1 MQVELIFSFLL
12 MKNVFISVKHQYK
25 AGTITQ
31 NISNASLIYNEI
43 IIDCASNNL
52 GKAA

>member
-1 MQVELIFSFLL
+1 MQTEFIFSFLL
-12 MKNVFISVKHQYK
+12 MKNVFISVEYQYK

-43 IIDCASNNL
+43 IIDYASNNL
-52 GKAA
+52 GKGA